1 MSEEYQMGKLGVI
14 CPFKAKEGT
23 ITITDGATAHG
34 NLRVP
39 VLSAGLKKGDLV
51 ELDSGDMIIKKL
63 SSGVPIGEVYNTP
76 KWTNV
81 EPTSDYT
88 QAQAVTAGF
97 LREVGIET
105 IFKKIETRPAKS
117 GAGITAGKYLVLK
130 AEMELSASSGSTA
143 TNCIAL
149 SAQDS
154 NNRVVVGFI

>member
-51 ELDSGDMIIKKL
+51 ELDSEMTIKKL
-63 SSGVPIGEVYNTP
+63 SSGVPIGEVYNKP
-76 KWTNV
+76 KWPNV

-105 IFKKIETRPAKS
+105 IFKKIETRPAKAS
-117 GAGITAGKYLVLK
+117 EGITAGKYLVLK

-143 TNCIAL
+143 TNYMAL

>member
-51 ELDSGDMIIKKL
+51 ELDSEMTIKKL

-81 EPTSDYT
+81 EPSSDYT
-88 QAQAVTAGF
+88 QAQAVTAGL

>member
-34 NLRVP
+34 NLKVP

-51 ELDSGDMIIKKL
+51 ELDSEMTIKKL
-63 SSGVPIGEVYNTP
+63 NTGVCIGAVYNNP
-76 KWTNV
+76 KWADV
-81 EPTSDYT
+81 EPNTDYT
-88 QAQAVTAGF
+88 QAQAVTAGL

-105 IFKKIETRPAKS
+105 IFKKIETRPAKAS
-117 GAGITAGKYLVLK
+117 EGITAGKYLVLK

>member
-51 ELDSGDMIIKKL
+51 ELDSEMTIKKL

-81 EPTSDYT
+81 EPTKDYT
-88 QAQAVTAGF
+88 QAQAVTANM

>member
-1 MSEEYQMGKLGVI
+1 MSQEYQMGKLGVI

-34 NLRVP
+34 NMKVP

-51 ELDSGDMIIKKL
+51 ELDSEMTIKPY
-63 SSGVPIGEVYNTP
+63 SSGVIIGEVYNNP

-81 EPTSDYT
+81 EPTTNYT
-88 QAQAVTAGF
+88 QAQAVTADM

-105 IFKKIETRPAKS
+105 IFKKIETRPAKAS
-117 GAGITAGKYLVLK
+117 EGITAGKYLVLK
-130 AEMELSASSGSTA
+130 GEMELSASSGSTA
-143 TNCIAL
+143 TNYMAL

>member
-14 CPFKAKEGT
+14 CPFKAKEGSVT
-23 ITITDGATAHG
+23 MTDGATAHG

-51 ELDSGDMIIKKL
+51 ELDSEMTIKKL

-81 EPTSDYT
+81 EPSSDYT
-88 QAQAVTAGF
+88 QAQAVTAGL

-105 IFKKIETRPAKS
+105 IFKKIETRPAKAS
-117 GAGITAGKYLVLK
+117 EGITAGKYLVLK